1 MPPTGP
7 QMLAR
12 MYLRW
17 AEAKGF
23 ATQIVDESPAEE
35 AGLKSITF
43 FVRGRNA
50 YGMLES
56 ERGVHRLVR
65 LSPFDAAH
73 RRHTSFAAVDVIPE
87 VEAGDEL
94 DVEIKPDDLRIETF
108 KSGGAGG
115 QYVNKTESA
124 VRVIHLPTGIIV
136 ASQQERSQAQNRDV
150 ALNILRAKLVARAAE
165 ERDRKLA
172 DLRGERQANEW
183 GSQIRSY
190 VLQPYQL
197 VKDHRTGVETG
208 NVAEVLDGNIDTF
221 IWPYLQQRSHSVA
234 GVGVARP
241 FALDRVPRLRGALY
255 VAWIA
260 QILRPIAISST
271 SAFSRRR
278 SRARSAVS
286 AIRSKAAIG
295 PFISRRF
302 SIRSRVAVALVPS
315 AAHARRAAGSRR
327 CARRAAGLRIVR
339 ARSDVSTARLAALVA
354 WLYPPLAGLIFGDF
368 HENGFAPA
376 AVAWTLYAFDSGYL
390 AVAVVGALVT
400 LSIKEDQALFLA
412 IAGALGAWRFRG
424 TARGRVAPAL
434 RLQALRVLV
443 AFFAFI
449 PPHAS
454 GRLHGSRG
462 ASTRWSAS
470 GAVLH

>member
-1 MPPTGP
+1 MKDLAELREHAAAVDAIAATLRDAGELLALFGDDDAAAGEAERSIEQAQNSIEALEMAASFNGEFDSHSAIVSIFAGAGGVDAADWT

-17 AEAKGF
+17 AEGKGL

-50 YGMLES
+50 YGMMES

-87 VEAGDEL
+87 IEAGDDVE
-94 DVEIKPDDLRIETF
+94 VEIKPDDLRFETF

-124 VRVIHLPTGIIV
+124 VRVIHTPTGIAV
-136 ASQQERSQAQNRDV
+136 ASQQERSQAQNREV

-165 ERDRKLA
+165 ERGQKLA

-208 NVAEVLDGNIDTF
+208 NVSEVLDGGIETF
-221 IWPYLQQRSHSVA
+221 VWPYLQQR
-234 GVGVARP
+234 
-241 FALDRVPRLRGALY
+241 
-255 VAWIA
+255 
-260 QILRPIAISST
+260 
-271 SAFSRRR
+271 
-278 SRARSAVS
+278 RAR
-286 AIRSKAAIG
+286 
-295 PFISRRF
+295 
-302 SIRSRVAVALVPS
+302 
-315 AAHARRAAGSRR
+315 
-327 CARRAAGLRIVR
+327 
-339 ARSDVSTARLAALVA
+339 
-354 WLYPPLAGLIFGDF
+354 
-368 HENGFAPA
+368 
-376 AVAWTLYAFDSGYL
+376 
-390 AVAVVGALVT
+390 
-400 LSIKEDQALFLA
+400 
-412 IAGALGAWRFRG
+412 
-424 TARGRVAPAL
+424 
-434 RLQALRVLV
+434 
-443 AFFAFI
+443 
-449 PPHAS
+449 
-454 GRLHGSRG
+454 
-462 ASTRWSAS
+462 
-470 GAVLH
+470 